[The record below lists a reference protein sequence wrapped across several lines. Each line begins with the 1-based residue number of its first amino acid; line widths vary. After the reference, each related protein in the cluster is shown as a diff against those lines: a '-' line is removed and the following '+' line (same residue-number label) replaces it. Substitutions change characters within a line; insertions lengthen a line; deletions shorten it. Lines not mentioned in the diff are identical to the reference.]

1 MFGLPATPPT
11 NLVQQLF
18 GAEALVNPGDGNAGR
33 RKAGLPLLRYSTDV
47 TSHTDQ
53 NTAKMR
59 LFRRPI
65 KIDASL
71 RNCTNVV
78 KNSG

>member
-33 RKAGLPLLRYSTDV
+33 RKLVVLGTTPDLR
-47 TSHTDQ
+47 
-53 NTAKMR
+53 AKGN
-59 LFRRPI
+59 LI
-65 KIDASL
+65 
-71 RNCTNVV
+71 VV
-78 KNSG
+78 VEKQRQR